1 MDQLRIGELTKE
13 MVAEEL
19 RLLGDPC
26 AAAAAVVR
34 KSLTAALKSGPSGGG
49 MRHSQ
54 VIEDTVKGAMTALLL
69 ADHSLARGGI
79 LVLEIVLEVA
89 GECHLDPTESM
100 RAALHALAELRRFVE
115 PARLDDIRLEIEA
128 HYMGAG
134 EVFVEFLRAPA
145 PRPIPP
151 PAERAPHFD
160 RMGPCS
166 PSSPP

>member
-34 KSLTAALKSGPSGGG
+34 KALTAALSTAPVDGTPPA
-49 MRHSQ
+49 R

-69 ADHSLARGGI
+69 ADQSLARGSI
-79 LVLEIVLEVA
+79 LVLEAVHEVA

-100 RAALHALAELRRFVE
+100 RAALRALAELRRFVE
-115 PARLDDIRLEIEA
+115 PARLDDIRLEIES

-134 EVFVEFLRAPA
+134 EVFIGFLRAPV
-145 PRPIPP
+145 
-151 PAERAPHFD
+151 
-160 RMGPCS
+160 
-166 PSSPP
+166 